1 MGLTGEDYVHSLRG
15 KYDLSVSDVERAFNR
30 DAQTILSP
38 ERASV
43 IQTKLEDVLG
53 RPIRSDEDIARDRQ
67 RKIDAK
73 IEEARRH
80 QEERLGNDIRVGIDS
95 L

>member
-1 MGLTGEDYVHSLRG
+1 
-15 KYDLSVSDVERAFNR
+15 
-30 DAQTILSP
+30 
-38 ERASV
+38 
-43 IQTKLEDVLG
+43 LEDVLG

-73 IEEARRH
+73 IEEARRRL
-80 QEERLGNDIRVGIDS
+80 EERLGNDVRVDIDS

>member
-1 MGLTGEDYVHSLRG
+1 M
-15 KYDLSVSDVERAFNR
+15 RANR
-30 DAQTILSP
+30 CAQQRSQVGRSIILSP

-80 QEERLGNDIRVGIDS
+80 QEERLGNDMRVDIDS

>member
-1 MGLTGEDYVHSLRG
+1 MGLTGETYVHSLRNN
-15 KYDLSVSDVERAFNR
+15 YDLSVSDMERAFNR
-30 DAQTILSP
+30 DTQTILSS
-38 ERASV
+38 EQASV
-43 IQTKLEDVLG
+43 IQRKLEDVLG

-73 IEEARRH
+73 IEEARRR
-80 QEERLGNDIRVGIDS
+80 QEGRLGNDIRVDIDS